1 MKSKVYKINI
11 KWQEQRLVVHSLKQ
25 AASQEK
31 ALDARL
37 EKAEKAIAN
46 LNIRGRGRKCLD
58 ENEMTTKVNSI
69 LEHHNVF
76 GLLTIETIQE
86 TKTVNKRAYGG
97 RTAETVTTT
106 TVTVRTSRNVT
117 AYANTVRNLGWKVFV
132 CNDLELS
139 LTEAVLAYRDVY
151 HSAGF

>member
-1 MKSKVYKINI
+1 MDGGGQSLAPVYRPLETETDQPEHIADNFCCTVTLSTDYEGNKS

-46 LNIRGRGRKCLD
+46 LNMRGRKCLD
-58 ENEMTTKVNSI
+58 ENEMAAKVDSI
-69 LEHHNVF
+69 LEHHNVV

-86 TKTVNKRAYGG
+86 PKR
-97 RTAETVTTT
+97 
-106 TVTVRTSRNVT
+106 
-117 AYANTVRNLGWKVFV
+117 
-132 CNDLELS
+132 
-139 LTEAVLAYRDVY
+139 LTNAPMADAPPKL
-151 HSAGF
+151 